1 MDYIFILFILVALV
15 IGFILGFILMK
26 IQISKY
32 ESEIYSLVK
41 ENRKDAVKRS
51 RSVLSGLVNEQL
63 APYLP
68 NFPFNP
74 SEIKFLGKPID
85 FIVFSGLDNKE
96 VKEVVFVEV
105 KTGGSVMSKTERS
118 LKDAIEGKR
127 VRWYEYRIK

>member
-1 MDYIFILFILVALV
+1 MDYLLILFIFIALI
-15 IGFILGFILMK
+15 IGFILGFILMR
-26 IQISKY
+26 IQISRY

-85 FIVFSGLDNKE
+85 FIVFSGLDEKAI
-96 VKEVVFVEV
+96 KEVVFVEV
-105 KTGGSVMSKTERS
+105 KTSRSILSRTERS
-118 LKDAIEGKR
+118 LKDAIDAKR